1 MEAGKD
7 FVTLE
12 ELAAPYSRH
21 LTGHLEKSSKQG
33 TSGGS
38 RFLDVCRQF
47 NEGRIDAEAL
57 RQGTMRLGF
66 NNVIDAFHIVN
77 QTETAR
83 RFFVDERKS
92 KGGITLTDELASI
105 KDSVQHPNLGHEV
118 EARWRLVETAWSLDF
133 APRLLMVQYDEE
145 AGDLYV
151 RESHNRRVDV
161 TSCRAA
167 LNGYQK
173 GKCFYCFAD
182 IILEGITLLSCDV
195 DHFFPHSLSGQ
206 IPSGQL
212 NLNGVWN
219 LVLSCASCNR
229 GKEGKFALVPVI
241 EYLERLHQRNNY
253 LIESHHPLR
262 ETLMQQTGE
271 TEEQRQDFLQ
281 QMDNLAISLLLHRW
295 PVSTSAK
302 R

>member
-1 MEAGKD
+1 M
-7 FVTLE
+7 
-12 ELAAPYSRH
+12 
-21 LTGHLEKSSKQG
+21 
-33 TSGGS
+33 
-38 RFLDVCRQF
+38 
-47 NEGRIDAEAL
+47 
-57 RQGTMRLGF
+57 
-66 NNVIDAFHIVN
+66 
-77 QTETAR
+77 
-83 RFFVDERKS
+83 
-92 KGGITLTDELASI
+92 
-105 KDSVQHPNLGHEV
+105 
-118 EARWRLVETAWSLDF
+118 
-133 APRLLMVQYDEE
+133 
-145 AGDLYV
+145 

-195 DHFFPHSLSGQ
+195 DHFFPHSLGGQ
-206 IPSGQL
+206 IPSGQA

-262 ETLMQQTGE
+262 ETLMWQTGE
-271 TEEQRQDFLQ
+271 TEEQRRDFLQ

-295 PVSTSAK
+295 PVRTSA
-302 R
+302 